1 MLAIL
6 AAGQSQ
12 RFGDQDKLATML
24 GEQMLGLH
32 VAQSL
37 TSFACARRVV
47 VAPSNHACAV
57 QWIRMGYEIIAN
69 DQGADGQA
77 VSVALA
83 AKAAQQAGASALL
96 ICLAD
101 MPFITATII
110 ADLITKFEQH
120 DRAEIVAASAG
131 QQTMPPAIF
140 PAHHFAALASLKGD
154 KGARELL
161 QTAHRLDI
169 NGHHMLDIDTPEDLQ
184 LAVSYL

>member
-12 RFGDQDKLATML
+12 RFGDQDKLAAML

-37 TSFACARRVV
+37 TSFACEQRVV
-47 VAPSNHACAV
+47 VAPLNHACAAE
-57 QWIRMGYEIIAN
+57 WIRMGYETIAN

-83 AKAAQQAGASALL
+83 AKAAQQAGASALI

-101 MPFITATII
+101 MPFITASII
-110 ADLITKFEQH
+110 AGLQALFQQH
-120 DRAEIVAASAG
+120 DRAKIVAASAG
-131 QQTMPPAIF
+131 QQPMPPAIF
-140 PAHHFAALASLKGD
+140 PAHYFAALTALEGD

-161 QTAHRLDI
+161 KMARRFDI
-169 NGHHMLDIDTPEDLQ
+169 NGHHMLDIDTPADLQ
-184 LAVSYL
+184 LAASHL

>member
-12 RFGDQDKLATML
+12 RFGDQDKLAAML
-24 GEQMLGLH
+24 GDRMLGLH

-37 TSFACARRVV
+37 ASFACERRVV
-47 VAPSNHACAV
+47 VAPSHHACTSH
-57 QWIRMGYEIIAN
+57 WTGLGYEIVAN

-83 AKAAQQAGASALL
+83 AKAAQQVGASALL

-110 ADLITKFEQH
+110 VDLITKFEQH

-131 QQTMPPAIF
+131 QQPMPPAIF
-140 PAHHFAALASLKGD
+140 PAHHFAELASLEGD
-154 KGARELL
+154 KGARGLL
-161 QTAHRLDI
+161 KTARRLDI
-169 NGHHMLDIDTPEDLQ
+169 NGHYLTDVDTPTDLQ
-184 LAVSYL
+184 LAASYF

>member
-37 TSFACARRVV
+37 TSFVCERRVV
-47 VAPSNHACAV
+47 VAPSNHACAPE
-57 QWIRMGYEIIAN
+57 WTRLGYEIVAN

-110 ADLITKFEQH
+110 ADLMIKFEQH
-120 DRAEIVAASAG
+120 DRAEIAAASAG
-131 QQTMPPAIF
+131 QQPMPPAIF
-140 PAHHFAALASLKGD
+140 PAHHFAALASLEGD

-161 QTAHRLDI
+161 KTAHRLDI

-184 LAVSYL
+184 LAETYL